1 MNRGGA
7 ETMIMNYYRS
17 IDRTKVQFDF
27 VENSFEPAVFDE
39 EIQSLGG
46 RIFRCPHYNGKNH
59 ITYVRW
65 WKQFFRE
72 HCGEF
77 AAVHGHLGSTAAIYL
92 SAAKKAGVYTIA
104 HSHNTHQ
111 ISLSGMVYQMYSY
124 PTRYVADYFFGCS
137 QDAGISRYGKRICD
151 SSEKFSVLNNAIDT
165 DHFAYREE
173 IRAKIR
179 RKLGLEGKLVI
190 GHVGRFF
197 AQKNHRFLLEI
208 FAQIHKRNADA
219 VLLLVGDGELRGEI
233 EKQIRD
239 SGLDEYVILAGVQ
252 ADVNPYY
259 HAMDVMLLP
268 SLYEGKPFVIIEAQA
283 SGLPCV
289 ISDKVPSECILV
301 KGLVTQVALTE
312 SAKIWADNAC
322 SCVENP
328 RFGYAQKIKD
338 SGYDI
343 SQNTYWL
350 QNFYLSKGKS
360 FNE

>member
-1 MNRGGA
+1 M
-7 ETMIMNYYRS
+7 
-17 IDRTKVQFDF
+17 
-27 VENSFEPAVFDE
+27 
-39 EIQSLGG
+39 
-46 RIFRCPHYNGKNH
+46 
-59 ITYVRW
+59 
-65 WKQFFRE
+65 
-72 HCGEF
+72 
-77 AAVHGHLGSTAAIYL
+77 
-92 SAAKKAGVYTIA
+92 
-104 HSHNTHQ
+104 
-111 ISLSGMVYQMYSY
+111 
-124 PTRYVADYFFGCS
+124 
-137 QDAGISRYGKRICD
+137 
-151 SSEKFSVLNNAIDT
+151 
-165 DHFAYREE
+165 
-173 IRAKIR
+173 
-179 RKLGLEGKLVI
+179 I

-239 SGLDEYVILAGVQ
+239 SGLDECVILAGVQ
-252 ADVNPYY
+252 SDVNPYY

-312 SAKIWADNAC
+312 SAKIWADNIC
-322 SCVENP
+322 SCVDNP